1 MTQAIA
7 FDTLV
12 YANKLKSVGFTEA
25 QAEALAESQAQ
36 LIESRLATK
45 QDIELVRRDMKELE
59 ASLKRD
65 MKELEA
71 SLKRDMKELE
81 ASLKR
86 DMKGLEASL
95 KGDMKGLEAS
105 LKGDMKGL
113 EASLK
118 GDMKASDVSLK
129 RDMKEMEMRLTIRM
143 GILIAASIAIVSTL
157 VKLL

>member
-1 MTQAIA
+1 MSPAIA

-12 YANKLKSVGFTEA
+12 YAKKLKSVGFTEA

-65 MKELEA
+65 MKAL
-71 SLKRDMKELE
+71 
-81 ASLKR
+81 
-86 DMKGLEASL
+86 
-95 KGDMKGLEAS
+95 
-105 LKGDMKGL
+105 
-113 EASLK
+113 
-118 GDMKASDVSLK
+118 DVSLK

-143 GILIAASIAIVSTL
+143 GILIAASIAIVATL

>member
-1 MTQAIA
+1 MSPAVA

-12 YANKLKSVGFTEA
+12 YAKKLKSVGFTES

-65 MKELEA
+65 MKELEG

-86 DMKGLEASL
+86 
-95 KGDMKGLEAS
+95 
-105 LKGDMKGL
+105 
-113 EASLK
+113 
-118 GDMKASDVSLK
+118 DMKASDVSLK

>member
-1 MTQAIA
+1 MSPAIA

-12 YANKLKSVGFTEA
+12 YAKKLKSVGFTEA

-65 MKELEA
+65 MKELEV
-71 SLKRDMKELE
+71 
-81 ASLKR
+81 
-86 DMKGLEASL
+86 
-95 KGDMKGLEAS
+95 
-105 LKGDMKGL
+105 
-113 EASLK
+113 SLK

-129 RDMKEMEMRLTIRM
+129 RDLKEMEMRLTIRM
-143 GILIAASIAIVSTL
+143 GILIAASIAIVATL